1 CMMVNPYNVENILDH
16 ISSCTSKKIILFLKI
31 MVTFCD
37 HLSGFM
43 PERSTRNYSS
53 LAPVVYLQSSGAITP
68 LQALIQK

>member
-37 HLSGFM
+37 HLSGTA
-43 PERSTRNYSS
+43 RSILYTQRNLEFYSLS
-53 LAPVVYLQSSGAITP
+53 RIPLRCSEVIQSH
-68 LQALIQK
+68 